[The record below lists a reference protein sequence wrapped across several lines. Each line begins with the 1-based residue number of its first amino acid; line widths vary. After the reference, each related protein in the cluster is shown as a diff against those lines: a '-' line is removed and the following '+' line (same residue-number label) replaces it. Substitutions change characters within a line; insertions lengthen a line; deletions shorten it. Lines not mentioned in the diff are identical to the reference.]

1 MRLIIIFLFLGF
13 LVTLLCLW
21 WGTYAVELKHWW
33 KSLWLFKKSDYSLQ
47 KQFKRIKSSP
57 WVEQLL
63 EKDFVLSADVVD
75 KVVNGEPVSA
85 HSCLYD
91 PQQGCSAKKIAKIRP
106 HKLDKRYRYGHKVL
120 FKERIWGVKI
130 ADQILYNL
138 EDYSISGA
146 AKLALQFPFAE
157 IYSDT
162 VIKYYQNGSREIIN
176 AQVYILYNVPSPY
189 KGWKFFSPLKA
200 KALFPKLFTE
210 NLSAYQNCD
219 ILFSPDFSKV
229 CVHSAWKNDK
239 GGTVLFSSFS
249 DLIEN
254 PSKLQVLNSDNLS
267 GSKFVPKVV
276 GGTFKSFW
284 ADVLNNRGVHE
295 CCFALFAHDVV
306 YGDRYKN
313 FYIGYAEL
321 PYEDA
326 LKFATDKEQIYQA
339 YVKNAEVTS
348 FNLLQDGS
356 YFNSDNDVCL
366 LPLSFYAEFAK
377 PFTMSELRKIFRC
390 RIFKTG
396 KISWDCA
403 LE

>member
-1 MRLIIIFLFLGF
+1 MRLIIIFLFLGL

-21 WGTYAVELKHWW
+21 VGTYAVELKHWW

-63 EKDFVLSADVVD
+63 GKDFVLSADVAD

-85 HSCLYD
+85 HSCHHVE
-91 PQQGCSAKKIAKIRP
+91 CSSYRLAKIKP
-106 HKLDKRYRYGHKVL
+106 HKWDKRYRYGHKVL
-120 FKERIWGVKI
+120 FKERIWGLKI

-189 KGWKFFSPLKA
+189 KGWKSFSPLKA

-219 ILFSPDFSKV
+219 VLLSPDFSKV

-249 DLIEN
+249 DLIDN
-254 PSKLQVLNSDNLS
+254 PSTFQIINDANLCDLKLC
-267 GSKFVPKVV
+267 PKVV
-276 GGTFKSFW
+276 GGTLKSFL
-284 ADVLNNRGVHE
+284 ADFLSNRDEHA
-295 CCFALFAHDVV
+295 CCFALFYQDVV

-313 FYIGYAEL
+313 FYVGYAEL

-326 LKFATDKEQIYQA
+326 LKFAADKEQIYQT

-356 YFNSDNDVCL
+356 YLNSENYVCL

-390 RIFKTG
+390 RILKTG
-396 KISWDCA
+396 KISWDCS